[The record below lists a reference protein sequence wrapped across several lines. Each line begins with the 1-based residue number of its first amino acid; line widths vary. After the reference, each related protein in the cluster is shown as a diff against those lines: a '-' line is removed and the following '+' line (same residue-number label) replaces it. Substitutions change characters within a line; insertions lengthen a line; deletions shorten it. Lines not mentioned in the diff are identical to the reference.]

1 MQSYKNQGRD
11 TGVIAYQISDEGI
24 YVEFRDN
31 SVYLYTAESTGV
43 AAIEKMKDLAKK
55 GKGLTTYINRYV
67 RNKYE
72 RKIK

>member
-24 YVEFRDN
+24 YVEFRDS